1 MKRNTNIQIVHIHL
15 KMVNKKR
22 VLSPQEL
29 RHLQEM
35 LDNKIPSY
43 AIAKELKM
51 GKTTLDN
58 LLPVLAQQGMI
69 KMASEPKIRFSKGK
83 IDENEPPETE
93 NENKTDTDPLQAPTV
108 KAFTTKAANKLSDV
122 MVDFL
127 KSNME
132 AAATLQE
139 ASMLYQ
145 SNVEAM
151 GFNWIDWIKE
161 GLKDWYRW
169 TQEWYMREKQ
179 KIKPERVMEDYIEEQ
194 TMREVLKEM

>member
-1 MKRNTNIQIVHIHL
+1 
-15 KMVNKKR
+15 MVNKKR

-35 LDNKIPSY
+35 LDNKIPNY

-93 NENKTDTDPLQAPTV
+93 NENKTDTDPLQTPTV

-145 SNVEAM
+145 SNIESM
-151 GFNWIDWIKE
+151 GFDWIDWIKE